1 MCFGLTTGS
10 PTSLDR
16 KTKRQSDPTPFGFKG
31 SYRAMI
37 TGLCACVV
45 GPSITS
51 ERCLDVCGA
60 LLAVVASAC
69 VTGRVSVSRLEQK
82 SPWHHL
88 RLHRCPPKRLAE
100 TAFYP
105 PEGFTVG
112 QSLQSDSFY
121 SVLEQMA
128 PVSPPSRPW
137 KQGSLSFLMIL
148 RGQVDL
154 LETQRQNK
162 IDLTDCQYTV
172 HYWSKLSMNLQLLL
186 VTKQL

>member
-1 MCFGLTTGS
+1 
-10 PTSLDR
+10 
-16 KTKRQSDPTPFGFKG
+16 
-31 SYRAMI
+31 MI

-51 ERCLDVCGA
+51 ERCLDVWGA

-69 VTGRVSVSRLEQK
+69 VMGRVSVSRLEQK
-82 SPWHHL
+82 LPWHHL

-105 PEGFTVG
+105 PEGFTVW

-121 SVLEQMA
+121 SVLEQMT
-128 PVSPPSRPW
+128 PFSPPSRTW

-154 LETQRQNK
+154 FETQRQNK
-162 IDLTDCQYTV
+162 VDQIDWLSVHSILLFKKEISMSCHPIRLWPTHITHALLFKTQHEPTV
-172 HYWSKLSMNLQLLL
+172 TFSD
-186 VTKQL
+186 